1 MVFLFLFCIEHRQ
14 KGANSEVFQMSNFP
28 LSWTTLNTINV
39 QKLTSLN
46 VVLRTTIMTHVKQQI
61 SKFKAEKSCQ
71 VGFNVLRQLYSWAFV
86 KRVKSFVHVNISFE
100 SNNLSVE
107 IVQGLLGLNV
117 KRGWSAKN
125 VNNKVAS
132 NTSIYRDYTLT
143 CTNDL
148 TRLTNAHE

>member
-1 MVFLFLFCIEHRQ
+1 MNFEWCKYCKVSVHTGFCVLLHSGVFVGVDYER
-14 KGANSEVFQMSNFP
+14 K
-28 LSWTTLNTINV
+28 INV

-46 VVLRTTIMTHVKQQI
+46 LVLRTTKLTHVKPQI
-61 SKFKAEKSCQ
+61 SKFKAEMSCQ
-71 VGFNVLRQLYSWAFV
+71 VGFNVSRRLYSWAFV

-100 SNNLSVE
+100 SNNSTVE

-117 KRGWSAKN
+117 KRGWSVQN
-125 VNNKVAS
+125 VNNTVAS
-132 NTSIYRDYTLT
+132 NTVIYRDYTIT